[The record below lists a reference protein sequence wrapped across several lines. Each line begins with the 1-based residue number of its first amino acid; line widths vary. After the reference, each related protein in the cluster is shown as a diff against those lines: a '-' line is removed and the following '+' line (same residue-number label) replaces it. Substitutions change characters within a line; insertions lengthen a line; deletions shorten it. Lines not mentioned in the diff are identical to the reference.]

1 MPRRVCYVCW
11 YRFRRL
17 VLGTDDR
24 ELYCY
29 FEFEND
35 GWFSD
40 VFEAC
45 PRFRSSRDESIDLK
59 AQHAFDFDF
68 WQYRNQQ
75 QTTKIICRWSY
86 RVFAIV
92 GLFFWTLKEI
102 TVQNETCRIEYR
114 ADTVRQVTRVGIVR
128 AHTFYTKKCS
138 RTKRKKKT
146 MSRSRFESDR
156 SRSGVVIIILN
167 WKATTNHSKNDS
179 ERNSVYCY
187 RLCFVVFGNSN
198 FTHTPNK
205 AMTNDFRNAVEILYW
220 GISHVGK
227 HHAAQIFHRNLKIRK
242 SIAHIQIGKSGKQ

>member
-138 RTKRKKKT
+138 RTKRKKKNNVAK
-146 MSRSRFESDR
+146 SVRIGSLSIGCCYYYFELESNDKSFEKRFRAKLCILLSFMFCSLWKFKLHTHSEQSDDKR
-156 SRSGVVIIILN
+156 FSKRCWNIILRNITRGKTSRGTNISPEFKNPQKHCAHSN
-167 WKATTNHSKNDS
+167 WKK
-179 ERNSVYCY
+179 R
-187 RLCFVVFGNSN
+187 
-198 FTHTPNK
+198 
-205 AMTNDFRNAVEILYW
+205 
-220 GISHVGK
+220 
-227 HHAAQIFHRNLKIRK
+227 
-242 SIAHIQIGKSGKQ
+242 